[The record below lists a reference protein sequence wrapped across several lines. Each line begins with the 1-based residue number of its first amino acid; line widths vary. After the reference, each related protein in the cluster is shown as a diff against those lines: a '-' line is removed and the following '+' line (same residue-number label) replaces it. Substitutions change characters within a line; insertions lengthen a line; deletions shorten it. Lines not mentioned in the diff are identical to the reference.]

1 MSTSQKKYILAND
14 HGTSGPKPA
23 IVSTTGEV
31 IGWVFKEV
39 PLILPKEGGAEQN
52 PDDWWNAF
60 LEGAKELIDKDLVPV
75 EDIVGVCNTSQWS
88 GTVPVDKD
96 GNNLTNGIIWMDDR
110 GAPYIAELHKTPL
123 KVSGYSLLKLIKWM
137 KITGGLPA
145 SSKDPISHI
154 LWLKNEKPDIYNKTY
169 KFLDTQDYMNLKL
182 TGKMAASYASIQ
194 LHWMTDIRDVNNVH
208 YSQKL
213 INILKVDPA
222 KLPELKSSI
231 DVLGTITKEV
241 SDKLGLNKDTR
252 VVMGAPDLHSATIGS
267 GAVRDFE
274 GHICIGTSDWLTC
287 PVPYKRTS
295 IKYMMASMPAAI
307 PGRYFIANEQEIAGG
322 CLTFLRDKILY
333 HKDELLKE
341 AALPDVYKIFDR
353 IAESAPAGA
362 NGLIFTP
369 WLFGERTPVEDHTL
383 RGGIYN
389 ISLDSNR
396 EDLIRAVFEGVACN
410 INWLLISIEDFLK
423 KKFIDKKVLATRPDL
438 KKARMIMP
446 ELNMIGGGAQSNVWC
461 QIIADVLNRKIK
473 QVKDPIQAN
482 ARGAAYIA
490 SVGLGYNNWDA
501 ISKNIEISNVFTP
514 NPENRETYNNLFKEY
529 LNIYKIT
536 RKLYRRLNK

>member
-1 MSTSQKKYILAND
+1 MSTSQKKYILAID

-23 IVSTTGEV
+23 LVSTTGEV
-31 IGWVFKEV
+31 LGWVFKDV

-52 PDDWWNAF
+52 PDDWWNGF

-96 GNNLTNGIIWMDDR
+96 GKNLMNAIIWMDDR
-110 GAPYIAELHKTPL
+110 GAPYIANLHKSFP
-123 KVSGYSLLKLIKWM
+123 KVSGYSLFKLIKWM

-154 LWLKNEKPDIYNKTY
+154 LWLKNERPDIYNKTY

-194 LHWMTDIRDVNNVH
+194 LHWMTDIRDANNVH

-213 INILKVDPA
+213 IKILKVDPA

-241 SDKLGLNKDTR
+241 SDKLGLNKDTK

-396 EDLIRAVFEGVACN
+396 EDLIRAIFEGVACN
-410 INWLLISIEDFLK
+410 INWLLISIESFLK
-423 KKFIDKKVLATRPDL
+423 KKFIDKQVLATRPDL
-438 KKARMIMP
+438 KNTSMIMP
-446 ELNMIGGGAQSNVWC
+446 ELNIIGGGAQSNVWC
-461 QIIADVLNRKIK
+461 QILADVLKRKIR
-473 QVKDPIQAN
+473 QVSNPIQAN

-490 SVGLGYNNWDA
+490 SVGLGYNKWDA

-514 NPENRETYNNLFKEY
+514 NPENRETYNKLFKEY

-536 RKLYRRLNK
+536 KKLYRRLNK

>member
-1 MSTSQKKYILAND
+1 MSTSQKKYILAID

-23 IVSTTGEV
+23 LVSTTGEV
-31 IGWVFKEV
+31 VGWVFKDV

-52 PDDWWNAF
+52 PDDWWKGF

-96 GNNLTNGIIWMDDR
+96 GKNLMNAIIWMDDR
-110 GAPYIAELHKTPL
+110 GAPYIAELHKSFP

-154 LWLKNEKPDIYNKTY
+154 LWLKNERTEIYNKTY
-169 KFLDTQDYMNLKL
+169 KFLEPGDFMNYKL

-194 LHWMTDIRDVNNVH
+194 VHWMTDIRDVNNVH

-213 INILKVDPA
+213 IKILKVDPA

-241 SDKLGLNKDTR
+241 SDKLGLNKDTK

-410 INWLLISIEDFLK
+410 INWLLISIESFLK
-423 KKFIDKKVLATRPDL
+423 KKFIDKQVLATRPDL
-438 KKARMIMP
+438 KNTSMIMP
-446 ELNMIGGGAQSNVWC
+446 ELNIIGGGAQSNVWC
-461 QIIADVLNRKIK
+461 QILADVLKRKIR
-473 QVKDPIQAN
+473 QVSNPIQAN

-490 SVGLGYNNWDA
+490 SVGLGYNNWEA

-514 NPENRETYNNLFKEY
+514 NPDNRETYNKLFKEF
-529 LNIYKIT
+529 LNIYKMT
-536 RKLYRRLNK
+536 KKFYRRLNK

>member
-1 MSTSQKKYILAND
+1 MSTSQKKYILAID

-23 IVSTTGEV
+23 LVSTTGEV
-31 IGWVFKEV
+31 LGWVFKDV

-52 PDDWWNAF
+52 PDDWWKGF

-96 GNNLTNGIIWMDDR
+96 GKNLMNAIIWMDDR
-110 GAPYIAELHKTPL
+110 GAPYIAELHKSFP

-154 LWLKNEKPDIYNKTY
+154 LWLKNERTEIYNKTY
-169 KFLDTQDYMNLKL
+169 KFLEPGDFMNFKL

-194 LHWMTDIRDVNNVH
+194 VHWMTDIRDVNNVH

-213 INILKVDPA
+213 IKILKVDPA

-241 SDKLGLNKDTR
+241 SDKLGLNKDTK

-410 INWLLISIEDFLK
+410 INWLLISIESFLK
-423 KKFIDKKVLATRPDL
+423 KKFIDKQVLATRPDL
-438 KKARMIMP
+438 KNTSMIMP
-446 ELNMIGGGAQSNVWC
+446 ELNIIGGGAQSNVWC
-461 QIIADVLNRKIK
+461 QILADVLKRKIR
-473 QVKDPIQAN
+473 QVSNPIQAN

-490 SVGLGYNNWDA
+490 SVGLGYNNWEA

-514 NPENRETYNNLFKEY
+514 NPDNRDTYNKLFKEF
-529 LNIYKIT
+529 LNIYKMT
-536 RKLYRRLNK
+536 KKFYRRLNK

>member
-194 LHWMTDIRDVNNVH
+194 LHWMTDIRDANNVH

-213 INILKVDPA
+213 IKILKVDPA

-461 QIIADVLNRKIK
+461 QIIADVLNRKIR

-482 ARGAAYIA
+482 ARGAAYMA
-490 SVGLGYNNWDA
+490 AVALGYNNWDA

-514 NPENRETYNNLFKEY
+514 NPDNRDTYNKLFKEF
-529 LNIYKIT
+529 LNIYKMT
-536 RKLYRRLNK
+536 KKFDRRLNK

>member
-1 MSTSQKKYILAND
+1 MSTSQKKYILAID

-31 IGWVFKEV
+31 LGWVFKDV

-52 PDDWWNAF
+52 PDDWWNGF

-75 EDIVGVCNTSQWS
+75 EDIVGVCNTSQWA

-96 GNNLTNGIIWMDDR
+96 GNNLMNGIIWMDDR
-110 GAPYIAELHKTPL
+110 GAPYIDELHKTFL

-154 LWLKNEKPDIYNKTY
+154 LWLKNERPDIYNKTY
-169 KFLDTQDYMNLKL
+169 KFLETQDYMNLKL

-194 LHWMTDIRDVNNVH
+194 MHWMTDIRDINNVH

-222 KLPELKSSI
+222 KLPELKSTI

-241 SDKLGLNKDTR
+241 SDKLGLNKDTK

-341 AALPDVYKIFDR
+341 AAVPDVYKIFDR

-410 INWLLISIEDFLK
+410 INWLLISIEAFLK

-438 KKARMIMP
+438 KKARIIMP
-446 ELNMIGGGAQSNVWC
+446 ELNIIGGGAQSNVWC
-461 QIIADVLNRKIK
+461 QILADILNRKIR

-514 NPENRETYNNLFKEY
+514 NSENRETYKKLFKEY

>member
-1 MSTSQKKYILAND
+1 MSTSQKKYILAID

-23 IVSTTGEV
+23 LVSTTGEV
-31 IGWVFKEV
+31 LGWVFKEV

-52 PDDWWNAF
+52 PEDWWNGF

-96 GNNLTNGIIWMDDR
+96 GKNLMNGIIWMDDR
-110 GAPYIAELHKTPL
+110 GAPYIAELHKSFP

-154 LWLKNEKPDIYNKTY
+154 LWLKNERPDIYNKTY

-194 LHWMTDIRDVNNVH
+194 LHWMTDIRDANNVH

-213 INILKVDPA
+213 IKILKVDPA

-461 QIIADVLNRKIK
+461 QIIADVLNRKIR

-482 ARGAAYIA
+482 ARGAAYMA
-490 SVGLGYNNWDA
+490 AVALGYNNWDA

-514 NPENRETYNNLFKEY
+514 NPDNRDTYNKLFKEF
-529 LNIYKIT
+529 LNIYKMT
-536 RKLYRRLNK
+536 KKFYRRLNK

>member
-1 MSTSQKKYILAND
+1 MSTSQKKYILAID

-23 IVSTTGEV
+23 LVSTTGEV
-31 IGWVFKEV
+31 VGWVFKDV

-52 PDDWWNAF
+52 PDDWWKGF

-96 GNNLTNGIIWMDDR
+96 GKNLMNAIIWMDDR
-110 GAPYIAELHKTPL
+110 GAPYIAELHKSFP

-154 LWLKNEKPDIYNKTY
+154 LWLKNERTEIYNKTY
-169 KFLDTQDYMNLKL
+169 KFLEPGDFMNFKL

-194 LHWMTDIRDVNNVH
+194 VHWMTDIRDVNNVH

-213 INILKVDPA
+213 IKILKVDPA

-241 SDKLGLNKDTR
+241 SDKLGLNKDTK

-410 INWLLISIEDFLK
+410 INWLLISIESFLK
-423 KKFIDKKVLATRPDL
+423 KKFIDKQVLATRPDL
-438 KKARMIMP
+438 KNTSMIMP
-446 ELNMIGGGAQSNVWC
+446 ELNIIGGGAQSNVWC
-461 QIIADVLNRKIK
+461 QILADVLKRKIR
-473 QVKDPIQAN
+473 QVSNPIQAN

-490 SVGLGYNNWDA
+490 SVGLGYNNWEA

-514 NPENRETYNNLFKEY
+514 NPDNRETYNKLFKEF
-529 LNIYKIT
+529 LNIYKMT
-536 RKLYRRLNK
+536 KKFYRRLNK

>member
-1 MSTSQKKYILAND
+1 MSTSQKKYILAID

-23 IVSTTGEV
+23 IVSITGE
-31 IGWVFKEV
+31 IMGWVFKDV

-52 PDDWWNAF
+52 PDDWWNGF

-96 GNNLTNGIIWMDDR
+96 GNNLMNGIIWMDDR
-110 GAPYIAELHKTPL
+110 GVPYIDEFHKSIL

-137 KITGGLPA
+137 KITAGLQA
-145 SSKDPISHI
+145 SSKDPIANI
-154 LWLKNEKPDIYNKTY
+154 LWLKNERPDIYSRAY
-169 KFLDTQDYMNLKL
+169 KLLETGDYMNFKL

-213 INILKVDPA
+213 IKILKVDPA

-241 SDKLGLNKDTR
+241 SDKLGLNKDTK

-295 IKYMMASMPAAI
+295 IKYLMASMPAAI

-341 AALPDVYKIFDR
+341 AAVPDVYKIFDS

-410 INWLLISIEDFLK
+410 INWLLISIEAFLK

-446 ELNMIGGGAQSNVWC
+446 ELNIIGGGAQSNIWC
-461 QIIADVLNRKIK
+461 QILADILNRKIR

-482 ARGAAYIA
+482 ARGAAFIA
-490 SVGLGYNNWDA
+490 SVGLGYNTWDA

-514 NPENRETYNNLFKEY
+514 NPENRETYNKLFKEY

>member
-1 MSTSQKKYILAND
+1 MSTSQKKYILAID

-23 IVSTTGEV
+23 LVSTTGE
-31 IGWVFKEV
+31 IMGWVFKEV

-52 PDDWWNAF
+52 PDDWWNGF

-96 GNNLTNGIIWMDDR
+96 GKNLMNAIIWMDDR
-110 GAPYIAELHKTPL
+110 GAPYIEEFHKSLL
-123 KVSGYSLLKLIKWM
+123 KVSGFSLLKLIKWM

-154 LWLKNEKPDIYNKTY
+154 FWLKNERPDIYNNTY
-169 KFLDTQDYMNLKL
+169 KLLEPGDYMNYKL

-194 LHWMTDIRDVNNVH
+194 VHWLTDIRDVNNVH

-213 INILKVDPA
+213 IKIAKVDPA

-241 SDKLGLNKDTR
+241 SDKLGLNKDTK

-322 CLTFLRDKILY
+322 CLSFLRDKILY

-341 AALPDVYKIFDR
+341 AAVPDVYKIFDS

-369 WLFGERTPVEDHTL
+369 WLFGERTPIEDHTV

-410 INWLLISIEDFLK
+410 INWLLISIESFLK
-423 KKFIDKKVLATRPDL
+423 KKFIDKNVLATRPDL
-438 KKARMIMP
+438 KKASIIMP
-446 ELNMIGGGAQSNVWC
+446 KLNIIGGGGQSNIWC
-461 QIIADVLNRKIK
+461 QILADILNRKIR

-490 SVGLGYNNWDA
+490 AVGLGYNNWEA
-501 ISKNIEISNVFTP
+501 ISKNIEISNEFTP
-514 NPENRETYNNLFKEY
+514 NKDNRETYNKLFKEF
-529 LNIYKIT
+529 LNIYKMT
-536 RKLYRRLNK
+536 KKFYRRLNK